1 MWKLCADEDWPTS
14 TGFEVRVKGT
24 LGRTW
29 PERFPSLEIRLDGDT
44 TVLTGRIDQSLLHG
58 LFRAFRDGGVFV
70 ISVRPAT
77 DSARRLN

>member
-1 MWKLCADEDWPTS
+1 MWNLCADDGWQAS
-14 TGFEVRVKGT
+14 TGFEIRVKGN

-29 PERFPSLEIRLDGDT
+29 PERFPSLEIRVLRDT

-77 DSARRLN
+77 DSQGG